1 MRDSEIKFGT
11 VEAADGDLTASLEAL
26 AALGARLGSP
36 YGLAAAHIL
45 QRLEATAAARLKRR
59 NAALI
64 ELRRRWYPD
73 ASDNKAAIEISRE
86 LMRYEFGLATA

>member
-64 ELRRRWYPD
+64 ESGAAGTPTPPTTRRRSKSH
-73 ASDNKAAIEISRE
+73 AS
-86 LMRYEFGLATA
+86 